1 MKTSDVIF
9 RWKRADIWTRFL
21 FFLFSI
27 IFHIF
32 FVYYFYTAKFDI
44 KQVKVVKKIIE
55 IRLMNKEKILF
66 PNIRRRKTSQKN
78 QNILNLVPITT
89 SPGYK
94 PGDKKSSQIPQKP
107 DEKKIPFKKGSV
119 TPGKEPL
126 AGEKPGIQKELTQ
139 TRERL
144 KASFNPS
151 QYLKPETI
159 EEILRRFEKEK
170 ISEGRRP
177 GEPQDAS
184 GVSTINK
191 NIVVDHEGKAYFES
205 KGFDITPWAQKVVAR
220 INENWFVLPG
230 FKIEEDSVVGIVVI
244 FDKYGEVVSAKIKRP
259 SDVQH
264 LDQSALNAIKLSAPY
279 PHLPEQFPGDQLKA
293 FFLFN
298 YKND

>member
-9 RWKRADIWTRFL
+9 KWKRADIWTRFL

-27 IFHIF
+27 VFHIF

-44 KQVKVVKKIIE
+44 IEVKVEKKIIE
-55 IRLMNKEKILF
+55 IRPIDKEKILF
-66 PNIRRRKTSQKN
+66 PNIKRKKISQKN
-78 QNILNLVPITT
+78 QNILNLAPKTT

-107 DEKKIPFKKGSV
+107 GKEKVPVKEDDV
-119 TPGKEPL
+119 TPGKET
-126 AGEKPGIQKELTQ
+126 GIQKEPAP

-144 KASFNPS
+144 KAPFNPS
-151 QYLKPETI
+151 KYLKPETI
-159 EEILRRFEKEK
+159 EEILRDFEKEK
-170 ISEGRRP
+170 TGKGRKSR
-177 GEPQDAS
+177 EVRDAS
-184 GVSTINK
+184 GIPTSDK

-230 FKIEEDSVVGIVVI
+230 FKIEENNVVGIVVI

-259 SDVQH
+259 SDVQP

>member
-9 RWKRADIWTRFL
+9 KWKRADIWTRFL

-32 FVYYFYTAKFDI
+32 FAYYFYTTKFDI
-44 KQVKVVKKIIE
+44 KEIKVEKKIIE
-55 IRLMNKEKILF
+55 IRPIDKEKILF
-66 PNIRRRKTSQKN
+66 PNIKRKKNSQKN
-78 QNILNLVPITT
+78 QKILNLAPKTT

-94 PGDKKSSQIPQKP
+94 PGDKKSSQVSQKP
-107 DEKKIPFKKGSV
+107 REEKGPVKKGYV
-119 TPGKEPL
+119 TPDKE
-126 AGEKPGIQKELTQ
+126 PGIQKKTTP

-144 KASFNPS
+144 KAPFNAS
-151 QYLKPETI
+151 KYLKPETI
-159 EEILRRFEKEK
+159 EEILRDFEKEK
-170 ISEGRRP
+170 TGEGRKP
-177 GEPQDAS
+177 GEARDAS
-184 GVSTINK
+184 GIPTSDQ

-205 KGFDITPWAQKVVAR
+205 KGYDITPWAQKVVAR

-230 FKIEEDSVVGIVVI
+230 FKIEENSVVGIVVI

-259 SDVQH
+259 SDVQP

-298 YKND
+298 YNND